1 VETRIEGA
9 APSTFVLASRLN
21 HLFDIT
27 VKSLDPQGRPVRY
40 STPEV
45 AYAISAD
52 PSHPLSISRLTL
64 WQVREGKANPT
75 MEKVRAIAKF
85 FDDHRPAG
93 APRVTTSWLL
103 ALGEVGDP
111 GGEPNFE

>member
-1 VETRIEGA
+1 
-9 APSTFVLASRLN
+9 
-21 HLFDIT
+21 
-27 VKSLDPQGRPVRY
+27 
-40 STPEV
+40 
-45 AYAISAD
+45 
-52 PSHPLSISRLTL
+52 
-64 WQVREGKANPT
+64 

>member
-45 AYAISAD
+45 ASAISAD